1 MSNFYYVAV
10 GAVVAVSLVWVFFLL
25 KDQWE
30 EHKEQTERKMRDIAI
45 EEVLKEREYIERII
59 AIQEF
64 CYKDSKLAEK
74 EGEHEVAEL

>member
-1 MSNFYYVAV
+1 MSSFYYVAV
-10 GAVVAVSLVWVFFLL
+10 GFVVAVTLVWVFFLV

-59 AIQEF
+59 AIKDF
-64 CYKDSKLAEK
+64 CGSGSRLAEK
-74 EGEHEVAEL
+74 EGEHESD

>member
-30 EHKEQTERKMRDIAI
+30 ERKEAQKRRMTRIAEDVYNERSKRTAEYVRLLAM
-45 EEVLKEREYIERII
+45 EVIYHR
-59 AIQEF
+59 
-64 CYKDSKLAEK
+64 LAEK
-74 EGEHEVAEL
+74 EGGE